1 MDSARH
7 PDVALLFPSQH
18 AEAATVLGRAFVDDP
33 LFLAIIG
40 DVSDTAARAQRLA
53 LLFGVIL
60 AGQSLRP
67 AGAGRI
73 AR

>member
-33 LFLAIIG
+33 QKSRGWNSFTRAAPLAQSTG
-40 DVSDTAARAQRLA
+40 PFPSGNLAQ
-53 LLFGVIL
+53 
-60 AGQSLRP
+60 
-67 AGAGRI
+67 
-73 AR
+73 